1 LEGEAAPEPPESRRV
16 YTEVNILGVEPNSG
30 LDRCR
35 KDVKMSL
42 QEVLPEQLAE
52 LFHHYHQA
60 LKLDSSCGPGADS
73 EPWDQMPAEEKNRMI
88 AAARLALLELD
99 AAVREREKSRRY
111 FAKPGEAEW
120 GC

>member
-1 LEGEAAPEPPESRRV
+1 
-16 YTEVNILGVEPNSG
+16 
-30 LDRCR
+30 
-35 KDVKMSL
+35 MSL

-60 LKLDSSCGPGADS
+60 LGPDFACDSNVES
-73 EPWDQMPAEEKNRMI
+73 ETWEQVPAQEKNRMI
-88 AAARLALLELD
+88 AAARLALLELGASD
-99 AAVREREKSRRY
+99 RQREDSRRY